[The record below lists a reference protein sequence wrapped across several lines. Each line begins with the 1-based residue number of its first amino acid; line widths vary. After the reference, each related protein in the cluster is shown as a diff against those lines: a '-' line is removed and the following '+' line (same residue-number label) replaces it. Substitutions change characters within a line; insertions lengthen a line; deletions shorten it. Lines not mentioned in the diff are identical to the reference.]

1 MATWLV
7 LGFAFSGLAIRYSEW
22 FLIPL
27 FLTLVLVGLVS
38 FSLRCPKCK
47 KSALNNPITVFGVEM
62 YIWTSW
68 IPKNC
73 THCGEPL

>member
-1 MATWLV
+1 MAAWLV
-7 LGFAFSGLAIRYSEW
+7 LGFAFLDLAFQYSEW

-27 FLTLVLVGLVS
+27 FLTLVLLGLGS
-38 FSLRCPKCK
+38 LSLRCPKCDK
-47 KSALNNPITVFGVEM
+47 LALNNPITVFGVEM

-73 THCGEPL
+73 TRCGEPL